1 MICHNCQKEIA
12 AGSSFCYSCGAK
24 QQEVGSSSSGYQPSI
39 YGKKLMRSSTDK
51 KIAGV
56 CGGLAEYFDIDSTV
70 IRLIWVL
77 AFFFGGAG
85 GWIYLILWI
94 VLPVAPARMN
104 ASEPSGVAASS

>member
-1 MICHNCQKEIA
+1 MTCPNCRKEIA

-24 QQEVGSSSSGYQPSI
+24 QPQAGSEGTYQAPGSV
-39 YGKKLMRSSTDK
+39 KKLMRSSTDK

-56 CGGLAEYFDIDSTV
+56 CGGLAEYFDLDSTI

-77 AFFFGGAG
+77 AVFLAGTGGLV
-85 GWIYLILWI
+85 YLILWI

-104 ASEPSGVAASS
+104 AVEPGGVIASS

>member
-1 MICHNCQKEIA
+1 MTCPNCRKEIA

-24 QQEVGSSSSGYQPSI
+24 QPQAGSEAAYQAPGYT
-39 YGKKLMRSSTDK
+39 KRLMRSSTDK

-56 CGGLAEYFDIDSTV
+56 CGGLAEYFDLDSTI

-77 AFFFGGAG
+77 AFFFAGAG
-85 GWIYLILWI
+85 GLVYLILWI

-104 ASEPSGVAASS
+104 AAEPGGVTASS

>member
-24 QQEVGSSSSGYQPSI
+24 QPQAGSSGSYQAPL
-39 YGKKLMRSSTDK
+39 YTKKLMRSNTDK

-70 IRLIWVL
+70 IRLLWVL
-77 AFFFGGAG
+77 ALFFAGTGGL
-85 GWIYLILWI
+85 IYLILWI

-104 ASEPSGVAASS
+104 ASEPSGVTASS